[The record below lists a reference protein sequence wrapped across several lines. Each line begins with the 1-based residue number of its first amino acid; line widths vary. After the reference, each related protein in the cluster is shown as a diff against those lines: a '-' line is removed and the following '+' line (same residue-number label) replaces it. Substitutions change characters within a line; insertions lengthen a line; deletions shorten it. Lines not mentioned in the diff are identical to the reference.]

1 MNLFRSALSSQTS
14 FREKITAAYYEDEAH
29 RVKSL
34 LGTLTFSDDAKK
46 QIADIA
52 RDLVTSVRDTKNDQT
67 SVEALMMEYDLSSE
81 EGTVLMCLAEA
92 LLRIPDKETE
102 ELLIRDKL
110 TSANWEKH
118 IGASESTFV
127 NLTTRSLALGG
138 KILDDHSNKNIF
150 QKAWY
155 GLLNR
160 AGEPIIRE
168 AIRRSM
174 KIMSE
179 HFVLGRTIDE
189 ALKNAK
195 PLAQKGYLFSFD
207 MLGEMAKTELQ
218 ADHYFAAY
226 QHAIKVM
233 GESPAVSKGF
243 LSPSISIKL
252 SALHPRYD
260 YVKRETVVPFLA
272 DRLKTLAFQAKKA
285 GIYVTVDAEESHRLG
300 MSLDIFEAV
309 FSDPDFANWDGL
321 GLAVQAYQKRAYFVL
336 EYLIDLA
343 RRHKK
348 RICVRLVKGAYWD
361 TEIKLAQVGGY
372 DGYPVFTRKA
382 STDISYLACAQ
393 LLLSAQEAIYPQFAT
408 HNAYTVAAILW
419 MTQGKSYT
427 FEFQNLQGM
436 GKPLHNLLVSN
447 DKYHAASRIYAP
459 VGQHQDLLPYLVRR
473 LLENGANSSFVHQIT
488 NRAVPIEKLIESP
501 IEVLAKFSNIPNTK
515 IPLPVDIYPNHRKNS
530 AGVDVSYRIAL
541 AALTDDLKVFEKH
554 EWTAAPFSRVAIE
567 AMTKRVMNPND
578 AADVVG
584 RVQLATMEDVN
595 AALMNAEEA
604 FFEWRT
610 TTVERRAHLL
620 EKTADLL
627 QDHQTE
633 FFALLIREAGKTLLD
648 AIAEVRE
655 AIDFCRYYAMMA
667 RELLADQSLPG
678 PTGESNTLRM
688 HGLGT
693 LICVSPWNFPLAIF
707 TGQVAACL
715 AAGNCVIAKPAAQTY
730 LIAARAIDM
739 FYEAGLS
746 KTVLQLMP
754 GSGSTIGN
762 ALIASEKS
770 QGVLFTGST
779 ETAKSIQKTLANK
792 KGPIAPFIAE
802 TGGINAMIVDSSA
815 LLEQVVQDA
824 MVSAFGSAGQRC
836 SALRVL
842 FIQEEVA
849 DEFIKMLSGAMQT
862 WSVGN
867 TSELQNDVGPLI
879 DEASQ
884 KTIRAHIE
892 EMHQKAT
899 FIAEMQLSN
908 TATQGSFVAPIAFE
922 LPNLSLLQKEVF
934 GPVLHVIRFKR
945 SNLDDV
951 MRDINALGYG
961 LTLGIQSRIDETVN
975 LIQKTIATGN
985 IYVNRTM
992 IGAVVGVQPFG
1003 GCGLSGTGPKA
1014 GGPHYLLRLSRESTL
1029 TINTTATGGNAQL
1042 LAASE

>member
-1 MNLFRSALSSQTS
+1 MQIFKNNFSQQTH
-14 FREKITAAYYEDEAH
+14 FREKITAAYYADEKT
-29 RVKSL
+29 RVESL
-34 LGTLTFSDDAKK
+34 LSTLQFSDAQKHE
-46 QIADIA
+46 IETIA
-52 RDLVTSVRDTKNDQT
+52 RELVDTVREGKNDQT
-67 SVEALMMEYDLSSE
+67 SIEALMMEYDLSSD
-81 EGTVLMCLAEA
+81 EGAVLMCLAEA
-92 LLRIPDKETE
+92 LLRIPDKQTE

-110 TSANWEKH
+110 TSADWKKH

-138 KILDDHSNKNIF
+138 KILDDHSHKNF
-150 QKAWY
+150 FKKAWY

-160 AGEPIIRE
+160 TGEPVVRE

-207 MLGEMAKTELQ
+207 MLGEMAKTEIE

-233 GESPAVSKGF
+233 GESSSVSKGF

-252 SALHPRYD
+252 SALHPRYEFI
-260 YVKRETVVPFLA
+260 KRETVVPFLV

-285 GIYVTVDAEESHRLG
+285 GIYVTVDAEETHRLG
-300 MSLDIFEAV
+300 ISLDIFEAV
-309 FSDPDFANWDGL
+309 FADPDFAHWDGL

-343 RRHKK
+343 RRYKK

-361 TEIKLAQVGGY
+361 TEIKIAQVNGY
-372 DGYPVFTRKA
+372 ENYPVFTRKT
-382 STDISYLACAQ
+382 STDVSYLACAQ
-393 LLLSAQEAIYPQFAT
+393 LLLNAQDAIYPQFAT
-408 HNAYTVAAILW
+408 HNAYSVAAILW
-419 MTQGKSYT
+419 MTQGKSYS

-436 GKPLHNLLVSN
+436 GKPLHNVLVTSE
-447 DKYHAASRIYAP
+447 KYRASSRIYAP

-473 LLENGANSSFVHQIT
+473 LLENGANSSFVHQIA
-488 NRAVPIEKLIESP
+488 NRSVPIEKLIESP
-501 IEVLAKFSNIPNTK
+501 IDVLKQLSDIPNTK
-515 IPLPVDIYPNHRKNS
+515 IPLPADIYPEHRKNS
-530 AGVDVSYRIAL
+530 AGVDVSYRLAL
-541 AALTDDLKVFEKH
+541 SGLVANIKPFEKH
-554 EWTAAPFSRVAIE
+554 EWTASPFSRVVIQE
-567 AMTKRVMNPND
+567 KTNPVLNPND
-578 AADVVG
+578 PLDIVG
-584 RVQLATMEDVN
+584 HVQLAAMADVG
-595 AALMNAEEA
+595 ASLLNAEEA
-604 FFEWRT
+604 FFEWSAT
-610 TTVERRAHLL
+610 PVEKRAEIL
-620 EKTADLL
+620 EKTAELM
-627 QDHQTE
+627 QAQQVE
-633 FFALLIREAGKTLLD
+633 FFALLIREAGKTLFD

-667 RELLADQSLPG
+667 RDLLKDVTLSG

-707 TGQVAACL
+707 TGQIAASL
-715 AAGNCVIAKPAAQTY
+715 VAGNCVIAKPAAQTC
-730 LIAARAIDM
+730 LIAAKAVEL

-746 KTVLQLMP
+746 KAVLQLMP
-754 GSGSTIGN
+754 GSGSVIGN

-770 QGVLFTGST
+770 AGVLFTGST
-779 ETAKSIQKTLANK
+779 ETAKNIQKTLANK
-792 KGPIAPFIAE
+792 NGPIVPLIAE

-842 FIQEEVA
+842 FIQEEIA
-849 DEFIKMLSGAMQT
+849 DEFITMLAGAMQT
-862 WSVGN
+862 WRVGN
-867 TSELQNDVGPLI
+867 TNNLQNDVGPLI
-879 DEASQ
+879 DVASQ
-884 KTIRAHIE
+884 KVIRAHIE
-892 EMHQKAT
+892 EMYQKAG
-899 FIAEMQLSN
+899 FIAEMQLSD
-908 TATQGSFVAPIAFE
+908 AALQGAFVAPVAFE

-945 SNLDDV
+945 KELEKV
-951 MRDINALGYG
+951 IGDINALGYG
-961 LTLGIQSRIDETVN
+961 LTLGIQSRIDETIN
-975 LIQKTIATGN
+975 LIQNTVRAGN

-1014 GGPHYLLRLSRESTL
+1014 GGPHYLLRLCRESTL
-1029 TINTTATGGNAQL
+1029 TINTAATGGNAQL
-1042 LAASE
+1042 LATSN